1 MTMKKAWDVFNK
13 LLESMV
19 SILFS
24 AIIVV
29 VFIEVICRYVLQAPA
44 MWTEEIARYL
54 LVLVTVLG
62 VGKVSRT
69 GDHLGV
75 FFIRDNLK
83 GRVKTALYIFNILV
97 TIVFLLI
104 MTYAVGKAYIQNY
117 DLTGVLVLWFKLRW
131 LYLGMGIGCVM
142 MLVYA
147 IRDLGQACVAFVKNI
162 PIEADGY
169 SAPFPNG
176 IGGSTES
183 KEGAD

>member
-1 MTMKKAWDVFNK
+1 MKKAWDALNK
-13 LLESMV
+13 VTELV
-19 SILFS
+19 VAILFF
-24 AIIVV
+24 AIITV
-29 VFIEVICRYVLQAPA
+29 VFIEVVSRYVLEAPA

-54 LVLVTVLG
+54 LVLVTMLG
-62 VGKVSRT
+62 VGKVSKH

-83 GRVKTALYIFNILV
+83 GRVKAALYIFNILV
-97 TIVFLLI
+97 SIFFMVFMI
-104 MTYAVGKAYIQNY
+104 YAISRAYIQNY

-131 LYLGMGIGCVM
+131 LYLGMEFGCIL

-147 IRDLGQACVAFVKNI
+147 IRDLIEACIAFVKNI

-176 IGGSTES
+176 IGNSAEEKG
-183 KEGAD
+183 GD